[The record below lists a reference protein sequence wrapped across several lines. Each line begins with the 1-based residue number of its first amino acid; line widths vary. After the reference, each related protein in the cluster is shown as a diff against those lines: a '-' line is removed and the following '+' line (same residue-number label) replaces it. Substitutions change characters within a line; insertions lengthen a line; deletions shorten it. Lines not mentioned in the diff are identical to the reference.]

1 MIWFFQRHSDSDN
14 GYSQMSYEA
23 QQAMLAALDEIL
35 QNQRYS
41 LQNQRETMADLSN
54 LQAALA
60 ANTQV
65 ISDIQAEVAALKAA
79 SGTDQAA
86 IDALT
91 AQLTTNNA
99 AMEALKPPPPPP
111 VTAPST

>member
-1 MIWFFQRHSDSDN
+1 MVWFFQRHSVTDD
-14 GYSQMSYEA
+14 YQMSYET

-41 LQNQRETMADLSN
+41 LETQLQTQRETMADLSN

-60 ANTQV
+60 ANTQA
-65 ISDIQAEVAALKAA
+65 ISDVQAQVAALKAA

-91 AQLTTNNA
+91 AQLATNNT
-99 AMEALKPPPPPP
+99 AMEALKPPP
-111 VTAPST
+111 VTPAST